1 MHRSGQGIVRRD
13 ACDGARVAEQ
23 DREAEEGEEEGQSL
37 GLRDGRREFNGDDEE
52 RLRRCDS
59 AR

>member
-23 DREAEEGEEEGQSL
+23 DREAEEGEEEGQ
-37 GLRDGRREFNGDDEE
+37 EE
-52 RLRRCDS
+52 RYCEAMGRE
-59 AR
+59 